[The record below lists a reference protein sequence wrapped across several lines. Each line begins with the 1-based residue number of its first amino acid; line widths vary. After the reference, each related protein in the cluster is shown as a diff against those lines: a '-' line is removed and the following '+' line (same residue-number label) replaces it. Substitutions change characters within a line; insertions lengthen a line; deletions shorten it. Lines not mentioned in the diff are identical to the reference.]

1 MVSLNL
7 LDSAWWNITTYQM
20 HGGGETKHPCGTS
33 HLATLRGSIEPI
45 VYPVPKSLSGVREEA
60 ARETDRPCQSGCNDV
75 FLSMFQNKT
84 ASKKTRLLQKD
95 QTFSYHVV
103 LIVPGCIQHP
113 YLLTRCFFASPFT
126 WRWLPTFCQIYFKMS
141 GSGTK
146 SSDAK
151 VIKK

>member
-103 LIVPGCIQHP
+103 LIVPGCIRHP
-113 YLLTRCFFASPFT
+113 YLLTRCFLHHLSPGDDFRLFVRYISK
-126 WRWLPTFCQIYFKMS
+126 WVAQAPNRQMQKL
-141 GSGTK
+141 
-146 SSDAK
+146 
-151 VIKK
+151 